1 LTHIGSNPRPV
12 FVLVFDILVYN
23 KVMKLI
29 KTIQFKNLKPEDIE
43 KFEVRRA
50 ARAVVF
56 DNDRNIGI
64 LYVGKYNYHKL
75 PGGGLEGDESIDE
88 ALKREC
94 LEEIGCN
101 TETFGELG
109 EIIEYRDKWSLKQHS
124 YCYMA
129 NVVGEKEKPDFTQKE
144 IDNGFKIKWMPL
156 EDAIKL
162 LENDKPEG
170 YEGGFIQI
178 RDCNFLKE
186 AANYLNK

>member
-1 LTHIGSNPRPV
+1 
-12 FVLVFDILVYN
+12 
-23 KVMKLI
+23 MKLI
-29 KTIQFKNLKPEDIE
+29 KIIKFQDLKVEETD
-43 KFEVRRA
+43 KFEIRRA

-56 DNDRNIGI
+56 DHDKNIGI

-75 PGGGLEGDESIDE
+75 PGGGLESDESIEE

-101 TETFGELG
+101 IETFSELG
-109 EIIEYRDKWSLKQHS
+109 EIIEYRDKWSLEQHS
-124 YCYMA
+124 YCYLA
-129 NVVGEKEKPDFTQKE
+129 NLVGEKGKPNFTQKE
-144 IDNGFKIKWMPL
+144 IDNGFEIKWVSL

-178 RDCNFLKE
+178 RDSNFLKE
-186 AANYLNK
+186 AKIFLETV

>member
-1 LTHIGSNPRPV
+1 
-12 FVLVFDILVYN
+12 
-23 KVMKLI
+23 MKLI
-29 KTIQFKNLKPEDIE
+29 KTIQFKDLKIEDTD

-56 DNDRNIGI
+56 DSYKNIGI
-64 LYVGKYNYHKL
+64 LYVGKHNYHKL

-101 TETFGELG
+101 VEISSELG

-124 YCYMA
+124 YCYLV
-129 NVVGEKEKPDFTQKE
+129 NVVGEKRKPDFTQKE

-156 EDAIKL
+156 EEAIKL
-162 LENDKPEG
+162 VENDSPEG

-178 RDCNFLKE
+178 RDSSFLKE
-186 AANYLNK
+186 AENYLKNYKTYDSLG